1 MSFSRHLIFG
11 LCAALLALAPACDK
25 NRNSNQYPPGQYP
38 PGQYPPGQVPPGQYP
53 PGQVPPGQ
61 YPPGQYPPGQVPPGQ
76 VPPTQ
81 PTTPPAQPP
90 GPPVYNDPLN
100 TLNIPFMR
108 QRAQQVIGE
117 LKAALP
123 ANYRSMVQSV
133 PLIVDNKVGEVNAFA
148 ACING
153 KALMAISDG
162 LLEIQAQMARAT
174 ATDEIFRTGK
184 FNQYLQFIAK
194 NQRAKQ
200 PIVRPAAG
208 FFDPAHDADSR
219 KVRRQHELFDEE
231 LAFVLGHELAHH
243 YLKHTGCAG
252 PQASVITPADI
263 GRVLSNAVPGFNQF
277 NETAS
282 DTNGTNNLLTAG
294 SKRQGYKWTEGG
306 AMLTL
311 NFFLALKKITPA
323 ESILFAFE
331 LSHPHPVFRIPIVQ
345 SAAANWRRSGGTA
358 PAWPFPF
365 PGLGG

>member
-1 MSFSRHLIFG
+1 M
-11 LCAALLALAPACDK
+11 
-25 NRNSNQYPPGQYP
+25 
-38 PGQYPPGQVPPGQYP
+38 
-53 PGQVPPGQ
+53 
-61 YPPGQYPPGQVPPGQ
+61 
-76 VPPTQ
+76 
-81 PTTPPAQPP
+81 
-90 GPPVYNDPLN
+90 YNDPLN